1 MFLYRNANKI
11 ICDNQMK
18 VIVFIKL
25 AHDKLVTSKT
35 SFTTNT
41 QPMYTKTGNSEVY
54 KSKNCESSDSRI

>member
-1 MFLYRNANKI
+1 MFLDRNANKI

-41 QPMYTKTGNSEVY
+41 QPMYTKTGNS
-54 KSKNCESSDSRI
+54 